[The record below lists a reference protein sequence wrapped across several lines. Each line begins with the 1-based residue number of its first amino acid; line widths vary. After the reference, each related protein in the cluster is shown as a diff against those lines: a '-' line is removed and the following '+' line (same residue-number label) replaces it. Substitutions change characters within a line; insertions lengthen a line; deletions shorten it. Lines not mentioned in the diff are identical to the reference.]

1 MIPRDIVDK
10 VLDTANVVEV
20 INEFVQLKKSGSSY
34 KGLSPFVNEKSP
46 SFMVSPSKGIFK
58 DFSSGKGGNVVTFL
72 MEHEHFTFS
81 EAIKW
86 LAKKYNIEYEEKE
99 RTAQEIEAQGE
110 KESLFLVN
118 QFAKDF
124 FVNELHNTQEG
135 KAIGLSY
142 FKERGFSEATITKF
156 ELGYSPDRNDALTK
170 AALEKG
176 YKLDYLSKTGLTKSG
191 EKGEF
196 DFFRGRV
203 IFPIQNITGRVLGFG
218 GRTLKADKKI
228 AKYFNSPESEI
239 YNKSAILYG
248 LYQSKNAISKQDE
261 CFLVEGYTD
270 VISMHQ
276 SGLEN
281 VVSSSGTSLTDGQIG
296 LIKRYTK
303 NVTILYDGDAAGI
316 KASFRGIDLILAQ
329 GLSVK
334 VVLFPDGDD
343 PDSYSKKVS
352 NQELLDYINS
362 HKQDFLHFK
371 ADILLKDA
379 ANDPI
384 KRADTIKDIV
394 NSISLIPDEITRSVY
409 IQATSQLFEMAEQT
423 LLNEVNKLLKKA
435 IKPSGEFGH
444 RNDDQNL
451 PHEQQELSSYNQFDN
466 KPNDNKG
473 KHSLDW
479 QERDLARIMVQF
491 GSELITVE
499 ATDANNSTIE
509 AQYPVSQYIIEE
521 LVSDDLKCV
530 NESYQLI
537 FDEFLEGLQ
546 QGLVV
551 NERHFINHTNTSL
564 SRLVVDISSQLDS
577 VSENWFNKHGISPRN
592 EGMRIKESVEKAV
605 ATYKMRVLENIII
618 DKQES
623 LKNSLKDSELE
634 EILTTLHHL
643 LTTRNNFAEQLGIV
657 ITR

>member
-10 VLDTANVVEV
+10 VLDTASVVEV

-99 RTAQEIEAQGE
+99 RTAQEIAAQGE

-170 AALEKG
+170 AALDKG

-352 NQELLDYINS
+352 NQELLDYING

-435 IKPSGEFGH
+435 IKPHGEFSH
-444 RNDDQNL
+444 RPDELETSDR
-451 PHEQQELSSYNQFDN
+451 QELSTPSQFDS
-466 KPNDNKG
+466 PQSDNKG

-491 GSELITVE
+491 GSELITVD
-499 ATDANNSTIE
+499 AVDANNNTIE

-537 FDEFLEGLQ
+537 FDEFLEGLK

-551 NERHFINHTNTSL
+551 NERHFINHTNTTL
-564 SRLVVDISSQLDS
+564 SRIVVDISSQLDS

-592 EGMRIKESVEKAV
+592 EGVRIKESVEKAV

-618 DKQES
+618 EKQES

-634 EILTTLHHL
+634 EILTALHHL
-643 LTTRNNFAEQLGIV
+643 LTTRNIFADQLGIV

>member
-10 VLDTANVVEV
+10 VLDTASVVEV
-20 INEFVQLKKSGSSY
+20 IGEFVQLKKSGSSY
-34 KGLSPFVNEKSP
+34 KGLSPFINEKSP

-58 DFSSGKGGNVVTFL
+58 DFSSGKGGNVVSFL

-99 RTAQEIEAQGE
+99 QSAQEIAAQGE

-124 FVNELHNTQEG
+124 FVKELHTTEEG

-142 FKERGFSEATITKF
+142 FKERGFSEAIIQKF
-156 ELGYSPDRNDALTK
+156 ELGYSPDRSDAFTK

-176 YKLDYLSKTGLTKSG
+176 YNSVYLIKTGLTKAG
-191 EKGEF
+191 ENGNF

-203 IFPIQNITGRVLGFG
+203 MFPIQNITGRVLGFG

-248 LYQSKNAISKQDE
+248 LYQSKNAISKLDE
-261 CFLVEGYTD
+261 CYLVEGYTD

-276 SGLEN
+276 SGIEN
-281 VVSSSGTSLTDGQIG
+281 VVSSSGTSLTDGQIS

-303 NVTILYDGDAAGI
+303 NITILYDGDAAGI

-334 VVLFPDGDD
+334 VILFPDGND

-352 NQELLDYINS
+352 NQELQEYIDS

-423 LLNEVNKLLKKA
+423 LINEVNKLLRKV
-435 IKPSGEFGH
+435 IKSTSDASQYQE
-444 RNDDQNL
+444 NQS
-451 PHEQQELSSYNQFDN
+451 EQQRHEESQQLGFEN
-466 KPNDNKG
+466 KQADNKG
-473 KHSLDW
+473 KHLLEW

-491 GSELITVE
+491 GTELITVE
-499 ATDANNSTIE
+499 TLDANNKIAE
-509 AQYPVSQYIIEE
+509 AMYPVSQYIIEE
-521 LVSDDLKCV
+521 LVSDNLKCV

-551 NERHFINHTNTSL
+551 NERHFINHSNANL
-564 SRLVVDISSQLDS
+564 SRIVVDIASQFDS
-577 VSENWFNKHGISPRN
+577 VSENWFIKHGITPRD
-592 EGMRIKESVEKAV
+592 EGKRIKESVEKAV

-618 DKQES
+618 DKQER
-623 LKNSLKDSELE
+623 LKSSLKDSELE

-643 LTTRNNFAEQLGIV
+643 LTTRNNFAQQLGIV